1 MKSNRTASDVIMTDA
16 DWRVL
21 DSLKVRNLQ
30 HLRGLNADLEKDIIR
45 EISDGINAGEG
56 MPDLSA
62 RISSV
67 TNIAK
72 TRADTIAR
80 TETINACIDGARQ
93 RYQQLGIE
101 EVEVIACDDS
111 RTCPIC
117 TTHDGKIYKLSDDA
131 NLPPYHPNCRC
142 AIKAVVKKRDK
153 KEELEKLKRRAEKR
167 VPKVEP
173 NITSVNADRQIPD
186 FSQMKTMSEIEDGL
200 RATFGKDVTI
210 GEGFSALNPETVAP
224 GLARIEPVLHDFRG
238 IEALVTDFGAN
249 CRGYASTLPDFFNN
263 RLSLSLNKIYYGCT
277 GKVREQY
284 YAEYLKS
291 TINRI
296 EPDGTLYIRL
306 HPAGTIFDDNPTHE
320 MGHVVEYAIII
331 KKYQSPWQRIIAW
344 NDCDVAELIC
354 KTAKKELEKETGRRL
369 PAFDRIRLDLCRY
382 ALKTYSETM
391 AEAFA
396 DYYSNKEKAKAIS
409 KKIVEVSIQKYNEVY
424 T

>member
-1 MKSNRTASDVIMTDA
+1 
-16 DWRVL
+16 
-21 DSLKVRNLQ
+21 
-30 HLRGLNADLEKDIIR
+30 
-45 EISDGINAGEG
+45 

-101 EVEVIACDDS
+101 EVEIIACDDL

-117 TTHDGKIYKLSDDA
+117 STHDGKVYKLSDDA

-142 AIKAVVKKRDK
+142 AIRAVVKKRDK
-153 KEELEKLKRRAEKR
+153 KEELEKLKRRAENEL
-167 VPKVEP
+167 PKIEPNVEP
-173 NITSVNADRQIPD
+173 VTAELPPIPD

-200 RATFGKDVTI
+200 RVTFGENIFID
-210 GEGFSALNPETVAP
+210 EGFSTLNPETVAP
-224 GLARIEPVLHDFRG
+224 GLARIEPVLRDFRG
-238 IEALVTDFGAN
+238 IQTLVTDFSAKCG
-249 CRGYASTLPDFFNN
+249 GYASTLPDFNN
-263 RLSLSLNKIYYGCT
+263 HLRLSLSRVYYGCT
-277 GKVREQY
+277 GKVREEY
-284 YAEYLKS
+284 YTEYLRS

-296 EPDGTLYIRL
+296 EPDGTTYIRL
-306 HPAGTIFDDNPTHE
+306 HPAGTTFDDNPTHE

-331 KKYQSPWQRIIAW
+331 KRYQYPWQRIMAW
-344 NDCDVAELIC
+344 NGCNVAESIC
-354 KTAKKELEKETGRRL
+354 KTAKAELEKELGRRL

-396 DYYSNKEKAKAIS
+396 DYYSNKDKAKAIS
-409 KKIVEVSIQKYNEVY
+409 KKIVEISIREYNEVY
-424 T
+424 L